1 VSIQDERELRDRLS
15 SLMDGLDPR
24 PAPVALAVKQGKGIR
39 MRRWVSA
46 AAGLVVIAV
55 GAALLPG
62 LLRAQ
67 RVSPV
72 APLHYKV
79 TVQPIGPRA
88 RPGLIGQGVTNGKHW
103 QVIEPGSH
111 KSPVV
116 STRGIDY
123 ASFAGAVGQV
133 GQASPASLVS
143 ESASSGRTS
152 YALIYGNVSRAVT
165 SLVIT
170 LPDGELLNLT
180 PVTRSGYRWVSV
192 VIPDRVRIV
201 RAIAYSGGR
210 ELAYA
215 VPFGDTELTSW
226 WRPGQ
231 VGPDRLTRSVGSGV
245 VNGIRWRATAHIGPW
260 GYCYTFA
267 NSLACMDTTTNP
279 ELVPRGQAISY
290 IGCGRL
296 GNSATSAP
304 EAGLATA
311 ALDVRRVVLSFS
323 DRSTASFAAI
333 DVSGGRVFGYAI
345 PAHLTV
351 VRATAYS
358 AAGHIVGTTSAAGWK
373 C

>member
-15 SLMDGLDPR
+15 GLLNSLEPR
-24 PAPVALAVKQGKGIR
+24 PAPVASAVRQGKGIR
-39 MRRWVSA
+39 MRRLVSA
-46 AAGLVVIAV
+46 AAGLAVIAA

-67 RVSPV
+67 RVSPI

-79 TVQPIGPRA
+79 TVQPIGPHA
-88 RPGLIGQGVTNGKHW
+88 RHGLIGQGVTDGKHW
-103 QVIEPGSH
+103 QVIESGSH
-111 KSPVV
+111 MFPRV
-116 STRGIDY
+116 STRGVDTQW
-123 ASFAGAVGQV
+123 FQGPVGPTQ
-133 GQASPASLVS
+133 GSPASLVS
-143 ESASSGRTS
+143 EPGRSGRTS

-165 SLVIT
+165 SLAIS
-170 LPDGELLNLT
+170 LPDGELLSLT

-201 RAIAYSGGR
+201 RAIAYSGSR

-245 VNGIRWRATAHIGPW
+245 VSGIRWRATAHIGPW

-267 NSLACMDTTTNP
+267 NGTACWDTTTNP
-279 ELVPRGQAISY
+279 ELVRPGHTISY
-290 IGCGRL
+290 MGCGRL
-296 GNSATSAP
+296 GNSSPSAP
-304 EAGLATA
+304 AAGLATA
-311 ALDVRRVVLSFS
+311 ALDVRKVVLSFS
-323 DRSTASFAAI
+323 DGSTASFPAI
-333 DVSGGRVFGYAI
+333 EVSGGRVFGYAI

-351 VRATAYS
+351 VRGTAYN
-358 AAGHIVGTTSAAGWK
+358 AAGHIVGSTSAAGWK

>member
-1 VSIQDERELRDRLS
+1 MSIQDERELRDRLN
-15 SLMDGLDPR
+15 GLLNGLEPR
-24 PAPVALAVKQGKGIR
+24 PAPVASAVRQGKGIR
-39 MRRWVSA
+39 MHRWVSA
-46 AAGLVVIAV
+46 AAGLALIAA

-67 RVSPV
+67 RVSPI

-79 TVQPIGPRA
+79 TVEKIGKHA
-88 RPGLIGQGVTNGKHW
+88 RDGVIGQGVTDGKHW
-103 QVIEPGSH
+103 QVIESGSH
-111 KSPVV
+111 KSPVL
-116 STRGIDY
+116 STRGVDSSWIQ
-123 ASFAGAVGQV
+123 GPVVQG
-133 GQASPASLVS
+133 SPASLLS
-143 ESASSGRTS
+143 EPGESGRTS
-152 YALIYGNVSRAVT
+152 YAIIYGTVSRAVT
-165 SLVIT
+165 SLAVS

-180 PVTRSGYRWVSV
+180 PVTWSGYRWVSV
-192 VIPDRVRIV
+192 VIPARVRIV

-245 VNGIRWRATAHIGPW
+245 VSGIPWRATAHIGPW

-267 NSLACMDTTTNP
+267 NGRACMDTTTNP
-279 ELVPRGQAISY
+279 ELVPPGHAISH

-296 GNSATSAP
+296 GNSSPSAP

-311 ALDVRRVVLSFS
+311 ALDVRTVVLSFS
-323 DRSTASFAAI
+323 DGSTASFAAI
-333 DVSGGRVFGYAI
+333 DVSGGRLFGYAI

-358 AAGHIVGTTSAAGWK
+358 AAGHIVGSTSAVGWK